1 MVEILQKMF
10 DRSPDKTKIV
20 LNDICSDCKKE
31 IMIQITPT
39 SEGFGLL
46 GGALFENANGGYYA
60 RCSSCYHLNLER
72 IIKV

>member
-10 DRSPDKTKIV
+10 DRSSDKSMIV

-31 IMIQITPT
+31 VLIEIMPT

-46 GGALFENANGGYYA
+46 GGALFENSNGGYYA
-60 RCSSCYHLNLER
+60 KCAFCYNLN
-72 IIKV
+72 KQG